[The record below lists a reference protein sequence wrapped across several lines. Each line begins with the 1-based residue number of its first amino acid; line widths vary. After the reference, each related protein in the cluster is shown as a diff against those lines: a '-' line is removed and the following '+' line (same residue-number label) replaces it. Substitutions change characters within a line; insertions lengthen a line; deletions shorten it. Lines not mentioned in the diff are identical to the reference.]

1 MGSQPR
7 VSNDTPYSE
16 TFFRTLKYTGE
27 VRCPKGGFESID
39 AANAWL
45 TEYVDAYNGSRH
57 HGGINHVT
65 PNARFTGEDKA
76 IAAARRQCIE
86 AAKERHPEKATI
98 AKVPKNINGVKG
110 TKTSKNKAIKEST

>member
-86 AAKERHPEKATI
+86 AAKERHPERWI
-98 AKVPKNINGVKG
+98 QGKVMNCKPVGGVWL
-110 TKTSKNKAIKEST
+110 NPDKEPDAS